1 MINLLINN
9 LTNQLINFYHNGSF
23 SLWPINKAQAIQAV
37 EMPHAVNYPIKI
49 EQTLIMAKVVKTEVL
64 K

>member
-1 MINLLINN
+1 M
-9 LTNQLINFYHNGSF
+9 
-23 SLWPINKAQAIQAV
+23 WPINKAQAIQAV

-49 EQTLIMAKVVKTEVL
+49 EQTLIEAKVVKTEVL